1 MYIIESGRAQVELET
16 PIVLEKG
23 DYFGEM
29 GLVNNNPRTATI
41 TTLEEVK
48 LLQLK
53 KEDLEELFDEHPV
66 LFQAI
71 EAKLE
76 AINSQKEQENSVE
89 ICSSCLSANSGGLES

>member
-1 MYIIESGRAQVELET
+1 
-16 PIVLEKG
+16 
-23 DYFGEM
+23 M
-29 GLVNNNPRTATI
+29 GLINNNPRNATI

-76 AINSQKEQENSVE
+76 AINN
-89 ICSSCLSANSGGLES
+89 

>member
-1 MYIIESGRAQVELET
+1 ME
-16 PIVLEKG
+16 PG

-29 GLVNNNPRTATI
+29 GLINNNPRNATI
-41 TTLEEVK
+41 TTLAEVK

-76 AINSQKEQENSVE
+76 AINN
-89 ICSSCLSANSGGLES
+89 